1 MVDHHLK
8 TQADSMDNHIRIN
21 MSKKQ
26 TKKNEDKLRLFL
38 SSQDLKKNVKNDK
51 KENDTKSSH
60 KKN

>member
-1 MVDHHLK
+1 
-8 TQADSMDNHIRIN
+8 MDNHIRIN